1 LTFSLISAIF
11 QAMSLLI
18 DGISEKKFDVRMLE
32 KNLVRN
38 VISDKEAKAAAEA
51 LPDDAENA
59 IFINLDEVAE
69 QKNK

>member
-1 LTFSLISAIF
+1 
-11 QAMSLLI
+11 MSLLI
-18 DGISEKKFDVRMLE
+18 DGIHEKKFDVRMLE

-38 VISDKEAKAAAEA
+38 VVADKEVKAHIEA

-59 IFINLDEVAE
+59 IFINLDEIAE